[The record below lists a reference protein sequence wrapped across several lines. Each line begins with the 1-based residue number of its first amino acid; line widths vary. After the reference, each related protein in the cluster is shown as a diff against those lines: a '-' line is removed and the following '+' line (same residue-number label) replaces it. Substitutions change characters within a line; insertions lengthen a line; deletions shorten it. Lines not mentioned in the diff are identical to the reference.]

1 MPTAITPGPAAV
13 RVADPPPDS
22 PTAPS
27 PAPVSDGMP
36 RWQQAAVITLPV
48 LAAAS
53 VWVAAVGYYKAQ
65 PASHGPAATH
75 TPDGAALYL
84 ENCAR
89 CHGKTGQADGI
100 ASALLDPPAR
110 RFGEDQFRL
119 PSTANGVATD
129 DDLLFVI
136 RNGIPGSA
144 MPKFDHL
151 SDAELAAVLGH
162 VRQLTLAG
170 LYHRINRKAD
180 QAGGLDP
187 EVIHGMVSRQLNP
200 GQVVSGPDPFPPA
213 TPEAI
218 ARGQR
223 VYQLTCAS
231 CHGPA
236 GHGDGP
242 QVKDLKNDDGTPTR
256 PRDLSKGVY
265 KGGGTPERLYTRI
278 LVGMPGTP
286 MPSSTT
292 LKPGD
297 ICDLVHYIRS
307 LAQSQSGAIPHP

>member
-13 RVADPPPDS
+13 RVTAPPPAAPQP
-22 PTAPS
+22 PTAS
-27 PAPVSDGMP
+27 GGMP
-36 RWQQAAVITLPV
+36 RWQQAAVIAVPV
-48 LAAAS
+48 LAAAA
-53 VWVAAVGYYKAQ
+53 VWAAAVGYYAAQ
-65 PASHGPAATH
+65 PSPAGPASGRA
-75 TPDGAALYL
+75 PDGAALYL

-89 CHGKTGQADGI
+89 CHGKAGQADGP

-119 PSTANGVATD
+119 PTTANGVATD

-151 SDAELAAVLGH
+151 SDAELGAVLGH
-162 VRQLTLAG
+162 VRQLALAG
-170 LYHRINRKAD
+170 LYQRINRKAD

-187 EVIHGMVSRQLNP
+187 EVIHGLVGRQLSP
-200 GQVVSGPDPFPPA
+200 GQVVSGPGPFPPA
-213 TPEAI
+213 TPEAV
-218 ARGQR
+218 ARGQK

-236 GHGDGP
+236 GRGDGP

-256 PRDLSKGVY
+256 PRDLSKGMY

-286 MPSSTT
+286 MPASTT
-292 LKPGD
+292 LKPDD
-297 ICDLVHYIRS
+297 ICDLVHYVRS
-307 LAQSQSGAIPHP
+307 LAPAASATTLAP